1 VFTSVALVGL
11 LFVRRSIKLPQRA
24 AIQIALAANVLFNF
38 VLHMNYGDDPIL
50 YSPDWTYALVFFFG
64 ISYEGFANRKWFQ
77 AALLIF
83 IIGLFVNN
91 LGLFQKM
98 LDAIAPF
105 V

>member
-1 VFTSVALVGL
+1 VFI
-11 LFVRRSIKLPQRA
+11 RRVIKLPQQA
-24 AIQIALAANVLFNF
+24 AIQIALAANILFNF